1 MDKLELVGQKE
12 IAEMCGVSQP
22 AVANWRRRYSDF
34 PKPHA
39 TLACGSIWLK
49 SDIQEYMDKVK

>member
-22 AVANWRRRYSDF
+22 AVAEGTQIS
-34 PKPHA
+34 PSHMQP
-39 TLACGSIWLK
+39 
-49 SDIQEYMDKVK
+49 